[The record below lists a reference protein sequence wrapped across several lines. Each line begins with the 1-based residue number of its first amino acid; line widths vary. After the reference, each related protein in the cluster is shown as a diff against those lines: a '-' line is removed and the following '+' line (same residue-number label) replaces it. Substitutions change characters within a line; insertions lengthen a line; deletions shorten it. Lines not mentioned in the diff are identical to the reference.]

1 MWRLSL
7 FSGDPLTLY
16 RTTHSVHKVLALMR
30 YTESVRLTLLP
41 ILLILGCGLR
51 PLLPRGPAVRGN
63 DLRTFESAE
72 QSPAEYTGDP
82 KVVFPVVPLQAFGL
96 QYAVDVVYVSSNE
109 NWDMHEYAR
118 LDLPEESVW
127 IAKDSDQQGRQT
139 IVSERANLERWMP
152 EIPAP
157 RIQAP
162 IGLIDRSDGRAI
174 DVELSYT
181 NPTGEHVEIRAKG
194 KMPKKPPA
202 KRNGSTMGHSKD
214 VVAAVL
220 DIERFGSRVRG
231 SMAFDGEPTPFKRI
245 FGIVPFRFLL
255 QQTQA
260 GLVITNF
267 RQIQSDDGFELVRP
281 SPAEPDWPTVSQ
293 EGWQITQQTAQY
305 DNGINLFLYTY
316 TNGGLSRITIRQHG
330 VDHPTFEMHLQ
341 PALPDVRRTF
351 DGTHRSSFLMDV
363 NGQRGHG
370 TGYVDVKWEG
380 TQSVT
385 IDVTPTAPWWLA
397 DRPMQSTIRFNDDGS
412 VDVRTVRVADRG

>member
-7 FSGDPLTLY
+7 FYGDSLPMY
-16 RTTHSVHKVLALMR
+16 RTTHSIHKASALMR
-30 YTESVRLTLLP
+30 YTEPVRLPFLTIP
-41 ILLILGCGLR
+41 FILGCGLR
-51 PLLPRGPAVRGN
+51 PLLPRGPAVRGA
-63 DLRTFESAE
+63 DLLKFESTE
-72 QSPAEYTGDP
+72 HSPAAYTSEP
-82 KVVFPVVPLQAFGL
+82 KVAFPVVPVQAFGL

-109 NWDMHEYAR
+109 KWDMHEYAR

-139 IVSERANLERWMP
+139 IVSERANLDRWMP

-162 IGLIDRSDGRAI
+162 IGLVDRSEGREI

-181 NPTGEHVEIRAKG
+181 NPAGENVEVRAKG
-194 KMPKKPPA
+194 TMPKKPPA
-202 KRNGSTMGHSKD
+202 KRNGSTMGHSRD

-220 DIERFGSRVRG
+220 DIERFGSRIEG
-231 SMAFDGEPTPFKRI
+231 SMTFNGESTPFKRL

-260 GLVITNF
+260 GLVVTNF
-267 RQIQSDDGFELVRP
+267 RQTQSENGFELVRP
-281 SPAEPDWPTVSQ
+281 SPVEPDWPTVSQ
-293 EGWQITQQTAQY
+293 EGWQTTPQTAQY
-305 DNGINLFLYTY
+305 ANGINEFLYTY
-316 TNGGLSRITIRQHG
+316 TDGGLSRITIRQRG
-330 VDHPTFEMHLQ
+330 ITHPTFEMHLH

-363 NGQRGHG
+363 NGERGHG
-370 TGYVDVKWEG
+370 TGHIDVKWED
-380 TQSVT
+380 TQSVNVT
-385 IDVTPTAPWWLA
+385 VTPTAPWWLA